1 MVYSHKSVEL
11 EYYIKEGISP
21 VHQDISNLSKHFQIR
36 SSLYRLLGLIP
47 SFFTGKDIIEVGP
60 GSGHNSIYTATLLPR
75 TYELVEPNP
84 LALKDISKIFGD
96 LSIKHTKPNIISKC
110 IEDFKSDKLYD
121 IAICEGWL
129 GGIHDYEKS
138 MLIKLSSFVKS
149 GGVMLITFYS
159 PIGGMATFLRRLLA
173 YRLISKKDS
182 MKKKTRI
189 LEKAF
194 FSHLNTLSSMSRSH
208 KHWIQDSILNPHIYV
223 GISTPRLFIKILN
236 DKFVIHQSVPRF
248 ATDWRWYKSL
258 HGKQRKLNESFL
270 AEYDTISHCMIDF
283 RMDGVKRSIKK
294 NEQLEKICFDFS
306 TLAKDNENLG
316 HGGYM
321 KNVEPILSKIISN
334 IEPDLP
340 QASKKALYEVSALLK
355 KKVVEI
361 DDVAKMSE
369 FSGFFGREQC
379 YLSMTNG

>member
-182 MKKKTRI
+182 MKKK
-189 LEKAF
+189 
-194 FSHLNTLSSMSRSH
+194 N
-208 KHWIQDSILNPHIYV
+208 
-223 GISTPRLFIKILN
+223 
-236 DKFVIHQSVPRF
+236 
-248 ATDWRWYKSL
+248 
-258 HGKQRKLNESFL
+258 
-270 AEYDTISHCMIDF
+270 
-283 RMDGVKRSIKK
+283 
-294 NEQLEKICFDFS
+294 
-306 TLAKDNENLG
+306 
-316 HGGYM
+316 
-321 KNVEPILSKIISN
+321 
-334 IEPDLP
+334 
-340 QASKKALYEVSALLK
+340 
-355 KKVVEI
+355 
-361 DDVAKMSE
+361 
-369 FSGFFGREQC
+369 
-379 YLSMTNG
+379 